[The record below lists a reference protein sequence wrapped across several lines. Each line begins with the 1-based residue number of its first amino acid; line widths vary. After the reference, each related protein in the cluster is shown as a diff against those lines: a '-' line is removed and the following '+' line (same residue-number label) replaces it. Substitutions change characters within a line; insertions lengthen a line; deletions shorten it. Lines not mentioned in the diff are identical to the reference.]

1 MVGDII
7 NHHPDIAKISFTDS
21 TAVGKHIIAS
31 GAHTLKRV
39 TLEPGGKSPTLILD
53 DADTQQ
59 AVALAIESGRVLV
72 NTLEHEPQAPFGGFR
87 QSGLGREMGKW
98 GMQAY
103 LEPKT
108 VMVG

>member
-1 MVGDII
+1 
-7 NHHPDIAKISFTDS
+7 
-21 TAVGKHIIAS
+21 
-31 GAHTLKRV
+31 
-39 TLEPGGKSPTLILD
+39 
-53 DADTQQ
+53 
-59 AVALAIESGRVLV
+59 LAIESGRVLV